1 MGASTHACP
10 RPSAYVM
17 PPSLDFNLHQA
28 ILSSLAASYS
38 REANK
43 QKEKDKGKQTGHQHA
58 NDNVTSDGV
67 DVDAAAAPQQSSPG
81 EDVLSR
87 FGFNAELLGSNGSSS
102 SSSSSSRNA
111 RRWRLS
117 DANALIAVCEYLCAA
132 IVPDAR
138 AERVVLAALGQLG
151 DISVERCL
159 GAQGQS
165 GQSSQFPDPRWDC
178 SVRSLTS
185 PTRNTGSH
193 PEWLLPDQ
201 LAFHL
206 ATTAVALQARK
217 SAGHALNALFGTYG
231 ALKAA
236 IEHADREFL
245 ECF

>member
-1 MGASTHACP
+1 
-10 RPSAYVM
+10 M

-43 QKEKDKGKQTGHQHA
+43 VKDKGKQTGIQH
-58 NDNVTSDGV
+58 SDGNGNGNGNGNHGV
-67 DVDAAAAPQQSSPG
+67 DAAPAAAAAPQSSPG
-81 EDVLSR
+81 EDALSR
-87 FGFNAELLGSNGSSS
+87 FGFNAELLGSNGS

-165 GQSSQFPDPRWDC
+165 GQSFQFPDPRWDC

-185 PTRNTGSH
+185 PTRHTGSH